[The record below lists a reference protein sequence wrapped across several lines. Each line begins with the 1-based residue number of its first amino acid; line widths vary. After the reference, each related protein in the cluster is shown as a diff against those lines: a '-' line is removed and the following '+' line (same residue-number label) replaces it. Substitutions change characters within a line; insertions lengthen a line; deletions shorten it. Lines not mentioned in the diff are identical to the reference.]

1 MKHCE
6 VAVVGHGVVGL
17 VMARLLAAAGIDV
30 VLLGEAI
37 PKPPATAPDPM
48 VHAINHASAAVL
60 AELGIVLGDV
70 AWAAPFT
77 GVQVW
82 DGQTGAELGFDAK
95 AMGHQH
101 LGHIACVADMRWQL
115 WQSVQQ
121 DPGITC
127 LCPVHTEHL
136 VWHEGCP
143 VLQTSSGVVTS
154 DLLVAADGVN
164 SWVRTQLG
172 IPGHQWSCQQTA
184 ITAVL
189 RSAKPHGGVA
199 RQVFLA
205 QGPLALLPLADA
217 HEVVM
222 VWSMDDVRAAPML
235 ASTPVQLAQAAGAAS
250 GMCLGALEVL
260 SSVKSF
266 PLQVQHAKHYHRDG
280 VVLVGDAAHR
290 IHPLA
295 GQGANLGIADA
306 KALAKQLL
314 LAKQHGLVLAT
325 PALLARYQR
334 GRRAANWRM
343 LLACDALQ
351 RGFALKPWWAQSLRA
366 VGMRALNKSSSAK
379 RALLAEALGV

>member
-1 MKHCE
+1 MRRCE

-37 PKPPATAPDPM
+37 PTAPATAPDPM

-101 LGHIACVADMRWQL
+101 LGHIAAVARIRWQL

-136 VWHEGCP
+136 AWHKERP
-143 VLQTSSGVVTS
+143 VLQTSAGVLAP

-164 SWVRTQLG
+164 SWVRAQLG
-172 IPGHQWSCQQTA
+172 ISAHQWSCRQAA

-222 VWSMDDVRAAPML
+222 VWSLDDDKARL
-235 ASTPVQLAQAAGAAS
+235 ILSHTPEQLAQAASAGTQE
-250 GMCLGALEVL
+250 CLGALKVL

-295 GQGANLGIADA
+295 GQGANLGIADV
-306 KALAKQLL
+306 KALAKELL
-314 LAKQHGLVLAT
+314 LAKQHGLALAT

-366 VGMRALNKSSSAK
+366 AGMRALNKSSSAK